1 MIKRTCYICK
11 QNFLSYPSHKRKYCS
26 QKCMAE
32 GQKRI
37 PREKHNHWKGG
48 KSKHCHGYITIRL
61 EKHEHQELSYRFM
74 LEHRY
79 IMEKHIGRILNP
91 TESVHHINGIR
102 TDNRIENLIIIRP
115 QNMQKF
121 IWIDV
126 KNFA

>member
-1 MIKRTCYICK
+1 
-11 QNFLSYPSHKRKYCS
+11 
-26 QKCMAE
+26 MAE

-102 TDNRIENLIIIRP
+102 TDNRIENLIIITASEHAKIHMDRRKRFCMNCNKRIP
-115 QNMQKF
+115 VMYLSTSFCSNRCSS
-121 IWIDV
+121 IY
-126 KNFA
+126 NLS